1 MTNRFWVG
9 LLTLALSQVAAAAD
23 REYSVYLTGRPAGQA
38 SWSGPVDG
46 AYTFEYSYADR
57 GRGPSLRTEIRVAAD
72 GTLDSLATRG
82 NEYLKGPVDERFERS
97 GGAASWTNRTESGTA
112 TQAGGF
118 YTSFDGGPQEL
129 ALLAAAAMRA
139 PGQRLALLP
148 GGTAQLERLAQL
160 TLEQAGQRREVT
172 LCALSGLDFEPALV
186 WITPDQRLFASVS
199 GWLTTI
205 ERGWEGQIDRLLGVQ
220 DEAAERRGRAL
231 ASVASRRLERPLA
244 FTGVRVYDPRT
255 MHTYRD
261 WNLLVVGDRIV
272 KVGPRADVAIPADAE
287 IVDGTGKTL
296 LPGLWDMHSHLSAL
310 DGLLDVAA
318 GVTSARDL
326 GNVADQLEPLRRQW
340 AAGELIGP
348 RVFPAGIIDGRGP
361 FQAPSGERADTVAE
375 GEAAVAAYAALG
387 YRQVKLYSSLK
398 PELVAPIALAA
409 HARGMRVSGHIPAF
423 MNADQAIRAGYDEIQ
438 HVNMVFLNFWPDVE
452 DTRTPLRFSAVAD
465 RAADLDLSSP
475 QVQRFIDLLVER
487 NIVVDPTV
495 SVFEDMFLARQ
506 GRVSPGYVDVAGRL
520 PAASARALKGGGLP
534 VPEGREQQYRRSF
547 EALLAMIKRLED
559 SGVRLVAGTDG
570 LAGFTLYRELELYVR
585 AGLPAPRVLQI
596 ATLQAAQVAGQD
608 AELGTLEQGKLAD
621 VVLVDGDPT
630 QAISDLRTPVMVV
643 KGGRVYDPVKVYAGI
658 GVSPARPD

>member
-9 LLTLALSQVAAAAD
+9 LLTLALSQAAAAAD

-475 QVQRFIDLLVER
+475 QVQRFIDLMVER

-506 GRVSPGYVDVAGRL
+506 GQVSPGYVDVAGRL

-547 EALLAMIKRLED
+547 EALLEMIMRLED
-559 SGVRLVAGTDG
+559 SGVRMVAGTDG

-621 VVLVDGDPT
+621 LVLVDGDPA
-630 QAISDLRTPVMVV
+630 QAISDLRRPVMVV
-643 KGGRVYDPVKVYAGI
+643 KGGRVYDPAKVYAGI

>member
-9 LLTLALSQVAAAAD
+9 LLTLALSQAAAAAD

-340 AAGELIGP
+340 VAGELIGP

-547 EALLAMIKRLED
+547 EALLEMIMRLED
-559 SGVRLVAGTDG
+559 SGVRMVAGTDG

-621 VVLVDGDPT
+621 LVLVDGDPA
-630 QAISDLRTPVMVV
+630 QAISDLRRPVMVV
-643 KGGRVYDPVKVYAGI
+643 KGGRVYDPAKVYAGI

>member
-9 LLTLALSQVAAAAD
+9 LLTLALSQAAAAAD

-570 LAGFTLYRELELYVR
+570 LAGFTLYRELEVYVR

-621 VVLVDGDPT
+621 LVLVDGDPA
-630 QAISDLRTPVMVV
+630 QAISDLRRPVMVV
-643 KGGRVYDPVKVYAGI
+643 KGGRVYDPAKVYAGI